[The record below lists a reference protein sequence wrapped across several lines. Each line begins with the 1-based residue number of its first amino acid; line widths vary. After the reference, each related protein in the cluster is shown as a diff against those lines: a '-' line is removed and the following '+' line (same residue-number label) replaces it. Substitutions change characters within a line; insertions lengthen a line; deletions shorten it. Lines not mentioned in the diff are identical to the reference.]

1 VFFCIYFKYVSF
13 RVEKKLYD
21 DLIKEN
27 MDLIEFNLVDREPVV
42 ASDETATVV
51 SENNTNSS
59 SAV

>member
-1 VFFCIYFKYVSF
+1 MFFCIYFKYVSF

-27 MDLIEFNLVDREPVV
+27 LDLIEFNLVDREPVV